1 MAVDAD
7 AGVSGGVVLVV
18 VIAVAVAV
26 AAKEDCADVFR
37 EPGLPMVTVL
47 GIEVILG
54 ECSLA
59 SCFVSSGVTVEDGAD
74 AEKAGFLVVDDLRT
88 LLDL

>member
-7 AGVSGGVVLVV
+7 AGVRGGVLVV
-18 VIAVAVAV
+18 VVL
-26 AAKEDCADVFR
+26 AANEGCAEAFR
-37 EPGLPMVTVL
+37 EPGLPIVTVL
-47 GIEVILG
+47 GIEAMSG
-54 ECSLA
+54 EGSLA
-59 SCFVSSGVTVEDGAD
+59 SCFVSSGGAVEGGAD